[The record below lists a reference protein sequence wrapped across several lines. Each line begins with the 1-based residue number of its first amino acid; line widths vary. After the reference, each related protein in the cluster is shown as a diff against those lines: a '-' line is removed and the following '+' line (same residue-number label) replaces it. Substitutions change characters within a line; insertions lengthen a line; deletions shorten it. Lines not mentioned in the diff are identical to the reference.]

1 MKTYVQNISGK
12 IDGDFDKNLFSF
24 LDILTL
30 RWTIYISSEG
40 IYKEFTIQ
48 SSYKNRCS
56 GKISSDWDR
65 LAIYMWTK
73 EICDQIWM
81 NSSMLDIWWRQH
93 LILYNKKFFPHLP
106 WLCTIGNGT
115 LTNVSKTLQN
125 VWNVRF
131 TKTSKTSG
139 LQILFKNVCKKHQYS
154 VFAKICRFC
163 CSHVCSPVFF
173 SLF

>member
-1 MKTYVQNISGK
+1 MKTYVQNISEK

-115 LTNVSKTLQN
+115 LTK
-125 VWNVRF
+125 R
-131 TKTSKTSG
+131 
-139 LQILFKNVCKKHQYS
+139 FKNVCKKHQYS